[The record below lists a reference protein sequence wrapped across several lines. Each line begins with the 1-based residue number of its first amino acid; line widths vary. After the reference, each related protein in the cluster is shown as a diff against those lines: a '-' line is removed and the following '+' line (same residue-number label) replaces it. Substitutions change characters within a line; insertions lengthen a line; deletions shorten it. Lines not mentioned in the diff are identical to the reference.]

1 MPCTSA
7 PASTSS
13 AASRSDF
20 GVVFEY
26 WNRPVSVTSATYS
39 ASAISAVS
47 STPSSRS
54 TSRTIS
60 PVEDASATTRFTS
73 PKRELSWWWS
83 TSTTT
88 GARTSGSSLSPIRR
102 AFAQSTASSTR
113 SSASSGSDRRR
124 SVSSRNRYSAGSGAS
139 PARYITT
146 SFPSVRRASDVAS
159 SDPSA
164 SPSGFSCVTT
174 VNRSWSRIAPTTAS
188 SSLCVVVAVG
198 LISGRKVARELI
210 DQRRHPHA
218 VLDGR
223 IVCEGQLRRPLQ
235 AQLPRDPRLDDPM
248 RRLEACERRS
258 PLVLVTEHG
267 DEDDALTKVARD
279 LDRRHRHEPDP
290 RVLQLGD
297 RLRDDGAD
305 GLVHPTHPLGRH
317 RGEVS
322 RRATRA
328 SRWSAPAASPAP
340 TATARPR
347 PRGPRRRARRAR
359 RRPPS
364 AHTVARDRGGRPRR
378 RR

>member
-60 PVEDASATTRFTS
+60 AVEDASATTRFTS

-83 TSTTT
+83 TSTTS
-88 GARTSGSSLSPIRR
+88 GARASGSSLSPIRR
-102 AFAQSTASSTR
+102 ALAQSTASSTR
-113 SSASSGSDRRR
+113 SSASPGSDRR
-124 SVSSRNRYSAGSGAS
+124 SSASSRNRYSAGSGAS

-146 SFPSVRRASDVAS
+146 SFPSDRSASDVAS

-174 VNRSWSRIAPTTAS
+174 VKRSWSRIAPTTAAR
-188 SSLCVVVAVG
+188 SLCVVVAVW
-198 LISGRKVARELI
+198 LISGRKRARELI
-210 DQRRHPHA
+210 DQRRHTHT

-223 IVCEGQLRRPLQ
+223 IVFERQLRRPLQ
-235 AQLPRDPRLDDPM
+235 PQLAGDARLDDAV
-248 RRLEACERRS
+248 RGLEAGERR
-258 PLVLVTEHG
+258 PALALVSEHG
-267 DEDDALTKVARD
+267 HEDDALAQVARD
-279 LDRRHRHEPDP
+279 LDGRHRHEPDP
-290 RVLQLGD
+290 RVLQLRN
-297 RLRDDGAD
+297 RLRHDGPD
-305 GLVHPTHPLGRH
+305 GFVHPTHPLRRH
-317 RGEVS
+317 R
-322 RRATRA
+322 
-328 SRWSAPAASPAP
+328 
-340 TATARPR
+340 
-347 PRGPRRRARRAR
+347 
-359 RRPPS
+359 
-364 AHTVARDRGGRPRR
+364 
-378 RR
+378 